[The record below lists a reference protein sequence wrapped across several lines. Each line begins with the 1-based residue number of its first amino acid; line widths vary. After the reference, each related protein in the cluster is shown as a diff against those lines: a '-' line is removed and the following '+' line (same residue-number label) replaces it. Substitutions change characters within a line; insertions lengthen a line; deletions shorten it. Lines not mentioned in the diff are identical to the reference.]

1 VIEVERLAKSYG
13 SVRAVAGLSFRV
25 GPGEIVGLVGPNG
38 AGKTTTLRCMTGI
51 IPADVGHVRIAG
63 HRLDEQ
69 PLEAKRRL
77 AFVPDEPRLF
87 DYLTAHDHLVA
98 CARLYGVRDADG
110 RIDDLLREFELGDRA
125 RSFPSELSRGM
136 KQKLMVA
143 MALLHDPQ
151 AILLDEPLTGLDPG
165 AMRRMKE
172 RIRRS
177 ADSGKSVLLSSHMLH
192 LVEELC
198 SRIVIVAAGR
208 KVLEGSLDEIRA
220 ATAAHGTDR
229 GLEEIFLRVVG
240 EGRTEGE
247 SESGSDNA

>member
-1 VIEVERLAKSYG
+1 VDT
-13 SVRAVAGLSFRV
+13 
-25 GPGEIVGLVGPNG
+25 GEIVGLVGPNG
-38 AGKTTTLRCMTGI
+38 AGKTTALRCMSGI
-51 IPADVGHVRIAG
+51 VPPDAGVVRIGG
-63 HRLDEQ
+63 HPLDER

-98 CARLYGVRDADG
+98 CARVYGVEHADG
-110 RIDDLLREFELGDRA
+110 RIDELLGEFELGDRA

-143 MALLHDPQ
+143 MAMLHDPE

-177 ADSGKSVLLSSHMLH
+177 AANGKSVLLSSHMLH

-198 SRIVIVAAGR
+198 GRIVILAKGR
-208 KVLEGSLDEIRA
+208 KVLEGSLAEIRD
-220 ATAAHGTDR
+220 ATAGHEAEQ
-229 GLEEIFLRVVG
+229 GLEEIFLRAVG
-240 EGRTEGE
+240 DGGTDPE
-247 SESGSDNA
+247 A